1 MDSKKLLSKDE
12 ANAYI
17 GKRIR
22 LRRTTIGLSQ
32 AALASMIGV
41 TFQQVQKY
49 ERGSNSITAH
59 RLVQLAQLLEVPATY
74 FLNDIPIPSAI
85 EGDISLEYDNK
96 LSNRE
101 TLEIIKAFN
110 HLNNSMFRRRILDLV
125 RSVTDDDAERKR

>member
-1 MDSKKLLSKDE
+1 MHPHKLMSKDE

-22 LRRTTIGLSQ
+22 LRRTTMGLSQ
-32 AALASMIGV
+32 AALGRMIGV

-49 ERGSNSITAH
+49 EKGSNSITAH
-59 RLVQLAQLLEVPATY
+59 RLVQLAQLLEVPATF
-74 FLNDIPIPSAI
+74 FLNDIPAPTAI
-85 EGDISLEYDNK
+85 KGDITLEYDNK

-110 HLNNSMFRRRILDLV
+110 HLNNGILRRRILDLV
-125 RSVTDDDAERKR
+125 RSIISGGDE